1 MKLEKPPPSAANS
14 TKFPHKRR
22 IAEQCWLER
31 EDIESRHVSTSVAPF
46 EHERTLDLGSCGGP
60 RHGRDFRAVHRRGLT
75 QRTNRS
81 AESIQFIDGLDVS
94 VLSEPQTSRRP
105 TGCATQSS
113 GTKPASRTSTIAV
126 PAVSIAPCSKSWSR
140 ASGSTLTTIWRWSG
154 PQASGKAG

>member
-14 TKFPHKRR
+14 TEFPHKRR

-46 EHERTLDLGSCGGP
+46 EHERALDLGSCGGP
-60 RHGRDFRAVHRRGLT
+60 RHGRDFRAVRRGGLT

-94 VLSEPQTSRRP
+94 VLSGPQTSRRP
-105 TGCATQSS
+105 TA
-113 GTKPASRTSTIAV
+113 
-126 PAVSIAPCSKSWSR
+126 
-140 ASGSTLTTIWRWSG
+140 
-154 PQASGKAG
+154 